1 MKRLNRPYTTLFL
14 VCSVDGKIS
23 SGDTDELDVDQDWN
37 RIEGVKDGLHQY
49 YELERQTDLFS
60 LNSGKVMAKI
70 DINQKSDTPD
80 PIPVTF
86 IIIDNKPHL
95 NENGLQYLSR
105 WTKRLILVSTNR
117 NHPVFRLS
125 DTLGNVDPLTVADPL
140 NFNHLLTQLKTDF
153 GVDRLTIQSGGELN
167 SHFVRAGLIDR
178 VSLVVAPLL
187 VGGRT
192 TPSLVDGEAFHTVEE
207 LSKLRVLTLSRC
219 KQLENSYLHLEYDVQ
234 PNTIVA

>member
-1 MKRLNRPYTTLFL
+1 MKALNRPYTTLFL

-23 SGDTDELDVDQDWN
+23 SGDTDELDVDRDWN
-37 RIEGVKDGLHQY
+37 RIEGVKEGLHQY

-60 LNSGKVMAKI
+60 LNSGRVMAKI
-70 DINQKSDTPD
+70 GINQKSDTPD

-95 NENGLQYLSR
+95 NERGIRYLSR
-105 WTKRLILVSTNR
+105 WTKRLILVTTNL
-117 NHPVFRLS
+117 NHPVFRIS
-125 DTLGNVDPLTVADPL
+125 DTLGNVDPLTVSNPI
-140 NFNHLLTQLKTDF
+140 NFTHLLTRLKTDF
-153 GVDRLTIQSGGELN
+153 EVNRLTIQSGGELN

-192 TPSLVDGEAFHTVEE
+192 TSSLMDGEALHTVEE

-219 KQLENSYLHLEYDVQ
+219 TQLNNSYLHLEYSVQ
-234 PNTIVA
+234 SNTIVT